1 MSTER
6 ERLETEYRELT
17 QKNEELRAKFKET
30 NEKLRKAEKEEE
42 QCKYNTSVVTT
53 FAESCGEVIS
63 VLSEDEVLVSGSSM
77 TRYILNFSKDVDIKS
92 LKPGTR
98 ITIADSTSIIVR
110 ALPRQ
115 VDPIIHG
122 MLETASE
129 PIRWSDIGGL
139 NDQIREVREVIELSL
154 TKPEFFARVGIK
166 PPRGVLLY
174 GPPGTGKT
182 LLAKALATNMNA
194 TFLKAVSTNLV
205 DKYIGESARF
215 VREMF
220 NYARSHPP
228 CVIFLD
234 EIDAIGGKRLDNGSS
249 SDREMQ
255 RTLMELLNQMDG
267 FNELDQVKVI
277 MATNRPDILDPALL
291 RPGRLDRKVE
301 IPLPT
306 ASGRKSILK
315 IHSAKMTIKGE
326 VDWDIISKLCDGFN
340 GADLRN
346 VCTEAGMFAVREERE
361 YVTEEDFVAAS
372 RKLSEMK
379 KLEST
384 LEYKKV

>member
-1 MSTER
+1 MNRSR
-6 ERLETEYRELT
+6 EQLIKDCEELQRKREEKSQQFQEKREEALGVEKDVDLT
-17 QKNEELRAKFKET
+17 QYQISVL
-30 NEKLRKAEKEEE
+30 
-42 QCKYNTSVVTT
+42 NTVG
-53 FAESCGEVIS
+53 EDCGEVIS
-63 VLSEDEVLVSGSSM
+63 VLNDEEVLISTFSGS
-77 TRYILNFSKDVDIKS
+77 RLVINCKKEIDIHS
-92 LKPGTR
+92 LRLGQR
-98 ITIADSTSIIVR
+98 ITIDKSTHTLLR

-115 VDPIIHG
+115 VNPGVSSMI
-122 MLETASE
+122 ESSSE
-129 PIRWSDIGGL
+129 PILWSQIGGL
-139 NDQIREVREVIELSL
+139 NDQIREVREVIELPL
-154 TKPEFFARVGIK
+154 TKPEFFQRVGIK
-166 PPRGVLLY
+166 APRGVLLY

-194 TFLKAVSTNLV
+194 TFLKAVATSIV
-205 DKYIGESARF
+205 EKYIGESSKLI
-215 VREMF
+215 REMF
-220 NYARSHPP
+220 TYAREHAP

-234 EIDAIGGKRLDNGSS
+234 EIDAIGAKRINNGTAT
-249 SDREMQ
+249 DREMQ

-267 FNELDQVKVI
+267 FNELDRVKIV

-301 IPLPT
+301 IPLPNT
-306 ASGRKSILK
+306 SGRKDILK
-315 IHSAKMTIKGE
+315 IHSTKMTIKGE
-326 VDWDIISKLCDGFN
+326 IDWDIISKLAEGFN

-361 YVTEEDFVAAS
+361 YVTEDDFVAAT